1 MAMSGHRNSQSPQL
15 MHSSGLTQQAFCSSS
30 KSKTF
35 FGQNATQMLQPLHH
49 SLLIFT
55 FFFASTQQPQPTL
68 SILLV
73 HNYLAWV
80 TLLIFLW

>member
-15 MHSSGLTQQAFCSSS
+15 MHSSGLMQQAFCSSS

-35 FGQNATQMLQPLHH
+35 FGQNATQMPQPLHH

-55 FFFASTQQPQPTL
+55 FFFASTQQPQSSLPAFQ
-68 SILLV
+68 V
-73 HNYLAWV
+73 RNDLAWV
-80 TLLIFLW
+80 TLLIK